1 MPSSTVWSPKALLRP
16 AVSMEMGLGEVMIGL
31 LVGTLLGRLKPT
43 SARGSS
49 MGWCNATAGAS
60 GSGYLGATQQ
70 GGWMRRS
77 DVEVL
82 DDGLVDGGRDQV
94 VELGGNF
101 HLELLERIEDLE
113 GGGGR
118 G

>member
-1 MPSSTVWSPKALLRP
+1 
-16 AVSMEMGLGEVMIGL
+16 MEMGLGEVMIGL
-31 LVGTLLGRLKPT
+31 LVGTLLGRLEPT

-49 MGWCNATAGAS
+49 MGWWNATAGAS

-77 DVEVL
+77 VVEVL
-82 DDGLVDGGRDQV
+82 DDGLVDGGHDQV
-94 VELGGNF
+94 VELSGNL
-101 HLELLERIEDLE
+101 HPEPVERIDDVE